1 MTTKNTH
8 RSIFFGMDAERV
20 REFLLGLPHVVETVQ
35 WGGRLVYWVGDK
47 AIGGKIFAVVNLDGT
62 GRVISYAAG
71 RERFAEL
78 VENEGVDPAPYMARN
93 FWVAVDGW
101 EVFRASQWEQELTAA
116 HQLIF
121 GKLPPRTKAALAMP
135 LKEQKKMIRERKAL
149 LAVKAAAKK

>member
-1 MTTKNTH
+1 M
-8 RSIFFGMDAERV
+8 M
-20 REFLLGLPHVVETVQ
+20 ETVQ

-101 EVFRASQWEQELTAA
+101 GVFRAAEWEQELMAA
-116 HQLIF
+116 HEIVF
-121 GKLPPRTKAALAMP
+121 DKLPPRTKAVLTMP
-135 LKEQKKMIRERKAL
+135 VKERAKLIRERKAL
-149 LAVKAAAKK
+149 LAAKAVAAKK

>member
-1 MTTKNTH
+1 
-8 RSIFFGMDAERV
+8 MDAERV
-20 REFLLGLPHVVETVQ
+20 RGFLLGLPHVMETVQ

-62 GRVISYAAG
+62 GRVISYCAG

-101 EVFRASQWEQELTAA
+101 GVFRTAEWEQELTAA
-116 HQLIF
+116 HETYLRQAASANEGSF
-121 GKLPPRTKAALAMP
+121 GDAAERTDEGDSRAQGSAGGARGGEGVSGPGL
-135 LKEQKKMIRERKAL
+135 
-149 LAVKAAAKK
+149 VCC

>member
-1 MTTKNTH
+1 
-8 RSIFFGMDAERV
+8 MDAERV
-20 REFLLGLPHVVETVQ
+20 RGFLLGLPHVMETVQ

-62 GRVISYAAG
+62 GRVVSYCAG

-101 EVFRASQWEQELTAA
+101 NVFRAAEWQQELTAA
-116 HQLIF
+116 HEIVF
-121 GKLPPRTKAALAMP
+121 SKLPPRTKAVLALP
-135 LKEQKKMIRERKAL
+135 LKDRTKTIRERKAV
-149 LAVKAAAKK
+149 LAVKAAAKKK